1 MSEPKRTDTTGD
13 HRRWACL
20 PVNTDVTIGV
30 LFLHR
35 QEVGTIVR
43 VFRKEQVI
51 VSTSNTAETYNKD
64 RSSTLTQSG
73 RVKVQGQAKYN
84 L

>member
-1 MSEPKRTDTTGD
+1 M
-13 HRRWACL
+13 
-20 PVNTDVTIGV
+20 NTDVTIGV

-35 QEVGTIVR
+35 QEVGTIVG
-43 VFRKEQVI
+43 VFREEQLI

-64 RSSTLTQSG
+64 WSSTLTRLG

>member
-1 MSEPKRTDTTGD
+1 M
-13 HRRWACL
+13 
-20 PVNTDVTIGV
+20 NTDVSIGV

-35 QEVGTIVR
+35 QEVGTIVG
-43 VFRKEQVI
+43 VFREEQLI

-64 RSSTLTQSG
+64 WSSTLTQLG